1 MGESDRPLWW
11 ADYAADCAA
20 LGIEPESV
28 SALAEHGRI
37 ARRPIEDVARGA
49 ATSFAFREL
58 LDDLREFHELR
69 VDTDGV
75 IEAYIKHR
83 RERVSAGERPLAGS
97 AWLASTTDPRVEA
110 ARASVRERRAEKARI
125 ERRRTRG
132 YNLRGSGI
140 LPFLDADDERRLLEG
155 DVDGVTFE
163 PTRVVRAWL
172 DKARTTHDAP
182 PMLALL
188 GDVGTGKTFAA
199 ALVIAEFGG
208 QYVKAE
214 ELARLSLA
222 RFGQEHATF
231 ERLLACEVLVVDELA
246 LNLHRAED
254 ERHALHTVIDAR
266 RQHATILVGNGN
278 RETLREHLNER
289 TYDRFEKLGV
299 AATVAGPSRR
309 EASKRAGWSASA
321 RDRSDARSAAARS
334 PHSIPAPAPSSAF
347 TSTPLNPEMFRR
359 PR

>member
-1 MGESDRPLWW
+1 
-11 ADYAADCAA
+11 
-20 LGIEPESV
+20 V
-28 SALAEHGRI
+28 
-37 ARRPIEDVARGA
+37 
-49 ATSFAFREL
+49 
-58 LDDLREFHELR
+58 
-69 VDTDGV
+69 
-75 IEAYIKHR
+75 
-83 RERVSAGERPLAGS
+83 
-97 AWLASTTDPRVEA
+97 
-110 ARASVRERRAEKARI
+110 
-125 ERRRTRG
+125 
-132 YNLRGSGI
+132 SGI

-172 DKARTTHDAP
+172 DKAHTTHAP
-182 PMLALL
+182 PILALL

-278 RETLREHLNER
+278 REILREHLNER

-299 AATVAGPSRR
+299 AATFAGPSRR

-321 RDRSDARSAAARS
+321 RDRSDARSATARS

-347 TSTPLNPEMFRR
+347 TSTPVNPEMYRR
-359 PR
+359 PARSPHANTDPPNWHPATHGAPNDAHNYGTWNAWIGDECPNDPAWQPPSRRQPKTDQDQLNK